1 MSEPHLPAV
10 RECSTPAIGP
20 YEGVGLGAAIVIL
33 VVFRLHAFDLPLET
47 DECNY
52 AVVAAP
58 LLAGDRLYVD
68 VWDHQPFGVFTMFAG
83 VIAMFGDAPYVF
95 RWMALLFSAASLLLI
110 FAILRGA
117 VGRGAAFLG
126 ALLFALASSD

>member
-20 YEGVGLGAAIVIL
+20 YEGVGLGAAMAIL

-52 AVVAAP
+52 AYIGGR
-58 LLAGDRLYVD
+58 LLDGDRLYVD
-68 VWDHQPFGVFTMFAG
+68 VWDHQPFGVFALFAG
-83 VIAMFGDAPYVF
+83 VIAVFGDAPHVF
-95 RWMALLFSAASLLLI
+95 RIVALVFSAA
-110 FAILRGA
+110 
-117 VGRGAAFLG
+117 
-126 ALLFALASSD
+126 